1 MFGTRPV
8 LAKRSPE
15 RPRSHSE
22 EYSQCSDVPNP
33 VPRTTGRW
41 PMRIA
46 ATGGFFRRTACCSLR
61 RSNDAR
67 FAVQL
72 TDRGPRPM
80 ETECEPG
87 PSFGTSIRRS
97 NRQVSSL
104 QRLRAPGCPA
114 PWPERSSMPSIFRQ
128 SSRGLLRPGSRSFVR
143 WGRRTPN
150 ANASGSR
157 CRQGQRSRAGSHT
170 TSVPRDLPDFLPGRS
185 ADWRRKQ
192 RWAPGRVVVA
202 VGDAGPQRAA
212 PRARISSRKRR
223 ILC

>member
-1 MFGTRPV
+1 MYRTQCREPPV
-8 LAKRSPE
+8 DGQCVLLQQAVSFVAQHVVVSGAQTMPGSR
-15 RPRSHSE
+15 
-22 EYSQCSDVPNP
+22 YSSQ
-33 VPRTTGRW
+33 T
-41 PMRIA
+41 
-46 ATGGFFRRTACCSLR
+46 
-61 RSNDAR
+61 
-67 FAVQL
+67 
-72 TDRGPRPM
+72 GPRPM